1 MQYHSIV
8 IQPRQDQPQTQEAG
22 SAMSIQDTVYSVFR
36 KVAKSQDRT
45 LAPLTDDLRLTECG
59 LDSLSFAIV
68 VATLEDELQVDP
80 FTSADGI
87 TFPNTLGDFVQLYER
102 APAPI

>member
-1 MQYHSIV
+1 
-8 IQPRQDQPQTQEAG
+8 
-22 SAMSIQDTVYSVFR
+22 MSIRDTVYAVFR
-36 KVAKSQDRT
+36 QVAESQDRT
-45 LAPLTDDLRLTECG
+45 LAPMADTLRLTECG

-68 VATLEDELQVDP
+68 VATLEDELHTDP

-87 TFPNTLGDFVQLYER
+87 TFPSTLGDFVRLYEC